1 MKPHFNTLMFSYKE
15 RPIILQLME
24 SHYHNHNH
32 KINTMG
38 QLKSL
43 FTILFLIAMSPAV
56 TFAGKIPAIIV
67 FGDSTVDAGN
77 NNYIPTVARS
87 NFEPY
92 GRDFVGGKPTGRFCN
107 GKIATDFMSEA
118 LGLKPIIPAYLDPSY
133 NISDFATGVTFAS
146 AATGYDNAT
155 SDVLVR
161 TFLTLVFITYILFDM
176 IHNYTSL

>member
-1 MKPHFNTLMFSYKE
+1 
-15 RPIILQLME
+15 
-24 SHYHNHNH
+24 
-32 KINTMG
+32 MG
-38 QLKSL
+38 HLKSL
-43 FTILFLIAMSPAV
+43 FTILFLIAMSSTV

-67 FGDSTVDAGN
+67 FGDSSVDAGN

-161 TFLTLVFITYILFDM
+161 TFLSLVFITLICYITTRLYRHLWLM
-176 IHNYTSL
+176 RYIV